1 MHRALITGFKFG
13 EGGLFDAGA
22 VDFHAVGDH
31 LSTTERRAAAA
42 ERDAL
47 ARYVAAWMSDKVGA
61 EFNGRISGVTKFGL
75 FVAIDNLGADGLV
88 PIRTLGGDFFH
99 HDPVRHQLVG
109 QRTRR
114 SFTLGEP
121 ITVRLADAAPVTG
134 GLTFELLDGGN
145 TQRPAR
151 PVRDRDRASKGH
163 RERMQR
169 GKRRR

>member
-1 MHRALITGFKFG
+1 
-13 EGGLFDAGA
+13 
-22 VDFHAVGDH
+22 
-31 LSTTERRAAAA
+31 
-42 ERDAL
+42 
-47 ARYVAAWMSDKVGA
+47 MSDKVGA

-121 ITVRLADAAPVTG
+121 ITVRLVEAAPVTG
-134 GLTFELLDGGN
+134 GLTFELLGGGV
-145 TQRPAR
+145 QLPAR
-151 PVRDRDRASKGH
+151 PARDRDRAAKGH